1 MDEDKTGQ
9 LLIEEI
15 QKDYK
20 LHNKNK
26 NIDVNLIKDF
36 FKGVEILT
44 NRSGLPVGIG
54 QPVYIRTKNY
64 EYEKEIEEI
73 NKIVK
78 NIVEKDNEIFQSIY
92 AFQNIF

>member
-1 MDEDKTGQ
+1 MDEDKTAQ

-36 FKGVEILT
+36 FKELKFY

-54 QPVYIRTKNY
+54 QPYIRTKIMNT
-64 EYEKEIEEI
+64 K
-73 NKIVK
+73 KK
-78 NIVEKDNEIFQSIY
+78 LKK
-92 AFQNIF
+92 